1 MKKSRY
7 LVLTLIGKD
16 RSGVVAAFTQTLF
29 QHGANIESLEEQ
41 VVGGRFSMNLL
52 AFWPETKSPKEELRT
67 ELKRLAHQFQ
77 MDLTLR
83 DMKPR
88 GEKRAAVLVTKETHC
103 AERLLQEAK
112 AGKMEIGVMIGNHPD
127 LEPLAR
133 KFKIPFIHL
142 PFQARVQAEHKL
154 LEYLEEHQIDYI
166 VLARFMKILSPNFVW
181 RWKNK
186 IINIHPSLLP
196 SFPGAS
202 PYRQA
207 FEKGVRVVGVTAHF
221 VTPDLDNGP
230 IMEQLSFSVKP
241 GESLESI
248 IQRGQAIESE
258 CLWKAVQLFL
268 KRDLDVHWGKVH
280 LV

>member
-1 MKKSRY
+1 MQKSRY
-7 LVLTLIGKD
+7 LSLTLIGKD
-16 RSGVVAAFTQTLF
+16 RSGVVAAFTQSLF
-29 QHGANIESLEEQ
+29 QYGANIESLEEQ

-52 AFWPETKSPKEELRT
+52 AFWPEMKSSKEELRT
-67 ELKRLAHQFQ
+67 ELKRLAAHFQ

-88 GEKRAAVLVTKETHC
+88 GSKRGAVLVTKESHC
-103 AERLLQEAK
+103 VIRLLEEAK
-112 AGKMEIGVMIGNHPD
+112 KGKMEIGIIVGNHPD
-127 LEPLAR
+127 LAPLA
-133 KFKIPFIHL
+133 KKYKVPFIHL
-142 PFQARVQAEHKL
+142 PFTARVQAENRL
-154 LEYLEEHQIDYI
+154 LELLEEYQIDYI

-196 SFPGAS
+196 AFPGAS

-207 FEKGVRVVGVTAHF
+207 FEKGVRVGGVTAHF

-230 IMEQLSFSVKP
+230 IIQQIAFSINP

-248 IQRGQAIESE
+248 IRRGQKLEGD

-268 KRDLDVHWGKVH
+268 RHDLDVHWGKVH
-280 LV
+280 HR

>member
-7 LVLTLIGKD
+7 LALTLIGKD
-16 RSGVVAAFTQTLF
+16 RSGVVAAFTQSLF

-52 AFWPETKSPKEELRT
+52 AFWPEMKSPKDDLRL
-67 ELKRLAHQFQ
+67 ELKRLADQFQ

-88 GEKRAAVLVTKETHC
+88 GSKRAAVLVTKESHC
-103 AERLLQEAK
+103 AEKLLAEAK
-112 AGKMEIGVMIGNHPD
+112 KGKMEVGVMIGNHPD
-127 LEPLAR
+127 LAPLAKKHR
-133 KFKIPFIHL
+133 VPFIHL
-142 PFQARVQAEHKL
+142 PFQARAQAESRL
-154 LEYLEEHQIDYI
+154 LEYLEEYQVDYI

-196 SFPGAS
+196 AFPGAS

-207 FEKGVRVVGVTAHF
+207 FEKGVRVVGVTTHF

-230 IMEQLSFSVKP
+230 IIEQRCFSTKP

-248 IQRGQAIESE
+248 IRRGQKLESE

-268 KRDLDVHWGKVH
+268 MRDLDVHWGKVH
-280 LV
+280 F